1 MRDFRMFAL
10 HDEADEAAYKVSAIH
25 NEQGYKRVRAALA
38 RQYDV
43 GASDPNIQVAAANLT
58 SDRKLL
64 LEHRMHRGIPL
75 HEQTRD
81 LVCGHIE
88 RLWGHEVVLAEIAD
102 EDQVSQAE

>member
-1 MRDFRMFAL
+1 MFAL
-10 HDEADEAAYKVSAIH
+10 HDQAEDPAYKVSAIH
-25 NEQGYKRVRAALA
+25 NEQGYKRIRSALA

-43 GASDPNIQVAAANLT
+43 GAADPNIQVAAANLT

-75 HEQTRD
+75 HDQTRN

-88 RLWGHEVVLAEIAD
+88 RLWGHEVVLAEIAE
-102 EDQVSQAE
+102 EDQATQVE